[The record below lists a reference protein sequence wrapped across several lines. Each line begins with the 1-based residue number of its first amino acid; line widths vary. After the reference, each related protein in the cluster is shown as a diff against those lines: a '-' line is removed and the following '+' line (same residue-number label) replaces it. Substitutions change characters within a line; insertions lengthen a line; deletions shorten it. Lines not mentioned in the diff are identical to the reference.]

1 LRTEREK
8 QKRQQRREQK
18 KGEEVNAGG
27 KIPWVNQNKKG
38 EEIEKKE
45 KNKNARGDCLGRV
58 RTEKKREIM
67 FAKQF
72 KLSGLE
78 ILAKYFCP
86 LISAKIFFQPLR
98 LL

>member
-1 LRTEREK
+1 MRTEREK

-58 RTEKKREIM
+58 RTEKKE
-67 FAKQF
+67 
-72 KLSGLE
+72 KLCLQNNSNFQGL
-78 ILAKYFCP
+78 KYW
-86 LISAKIFFQPLR
+86 LNISVH
-98 LL
+98 

>member
-38 EEIEKKE
+38 EEIEKKR
-45 KNKNARGDCLGRV
+45 KKQK
-58 RTEKKREIM
+58 RT
-67 FAKQF
+67 
-72 KLSGLE
+72 G
-78 ILAKYFCP
+78 
-86 LISAKIFFQPLR
+86 
-98 LL
+98 